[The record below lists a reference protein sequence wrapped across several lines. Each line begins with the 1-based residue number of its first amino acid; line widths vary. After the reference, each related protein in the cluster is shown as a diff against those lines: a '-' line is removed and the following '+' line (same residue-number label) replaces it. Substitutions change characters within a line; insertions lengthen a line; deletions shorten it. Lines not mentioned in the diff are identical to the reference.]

1 VNAIIDFRSSGILCR
16 CFFGWEDYYD
26 THPFS
31 CPSVNL
37 SELVATRKHNVYL
50 EECPKA
56 IITGGQTDLI
66 LPWHWFWTFIS
77 WPL

>member
-1 VNAIIDFRSSGILCR
+1 MPL
-16 CFFGWEDYYD
+16 FFWLGRLYD

-66 LPWHWFWTFIS
+66 LPCIGS
-77 WPL
+77 EPLFRDL